1 MDLIYLKNSEKFY
14 CILEN
19 IDRWVV
25 LNDSRHLLEKIDS
38 MYIKI
43 FKDHSNYIL
52 KYNDTSYVDI
62 ILGKQYVYFPWS
74 FDYDTLEE

>member
-1 MDLIYLKNSEKFY
+1 MDLIYLKNSEEFY

-19 IDRWVV
+19 IDHWDV

-38 MYIKI
+38 KYIKI
-43 FKDHSNYIL
+43 VKDNSNYIL
-52 KYNDTSYVDI
+52 KYNDTSYFDI
-62 ILGKQYVYFPWS
+62 ILDKQYVYFPWS